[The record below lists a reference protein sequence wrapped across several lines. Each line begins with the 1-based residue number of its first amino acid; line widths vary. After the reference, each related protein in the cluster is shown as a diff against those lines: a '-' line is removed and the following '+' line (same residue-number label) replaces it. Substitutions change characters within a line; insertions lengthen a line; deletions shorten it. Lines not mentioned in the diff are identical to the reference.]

1 MKTQQ
6 GRTLAHQAAY
16 EEDIGALIGIL
27 ENKFELINEL
37 DNDKNSPLS
46 LSIITEKYFS
56 SRTLITNGAD
66 VNKGGGFYG
75 SCLNIATMKL

>member
-1 MKTQQ
+1 M
-6 GRTLAHQAAY
+6 
-16 EEDIGALIGIL
+16 
-27 ENKFELINEL
+27 ENKYELINVL
-37 DNDKNSPLS
+37 DNDNNSPLS

-66 VNKGGGFYG
+66 VNIGGGIFG